1 MSPTLSHQHHC
12 SLNSLIRWTDR
23 SLNSRLLY
31 HYRSEILEFVESP
44 QYHKNEHLKTR
55 CMKVAAGLKSSATV
69 ANVGVAAMT
78 WINVLE
84 PMWHAF
90 KDPLPEKKA
99 KEIVET
105 LYKVFSNPSN
115 EVFDDMIKIGSYLG
129 GQSEKE
135 ISAEV
140 VKVRFNSIK
149 PSYLSIS
156 ISQMIRVYLI

>member
-1 MSPTLSHQHHC
+1 
-12 SLNSLIRWTDR
+12 
-23 SLNSRLLY
+23 
-31 HYRSEILEFVESP
+31 
-44 QYHKNEHLKTR
+44 
-55 CMKVAAGLKSSATV
+55 MKVAAGLKSPSTV
-69 ANVGVAAMT
+69 ANIGVGAMT

-84 PMWHAF
+84 PIWHAF
-90 KDPLPEKKA
+90 KDPMPEKKA

-140 VKVRFNSIK
+140 VKVRFNF
-149 PSYLSIS
+149 IS
-156 ISQMIRVYLI
+156 TVLVEK